1 MAGGDQIRVRRVAG
15 EAALVEISG
24 EQDMSTAPL
33 PTEQFDALFAE
44 GCVVIAD
51 IRETT
56 FLDSHVVRVFE
67 TATQRAAE
75 RPGVRFALVVDVEQS
90 RARRI
95 FDLLRPLTGD
105 IPSYPSVDA
114 ALAALER
121 RE

>member
-1 MAGGDQIRVRRVAG
+1 MAGGDRIRVRRVAG

-33 PTEQFDALFAE
+33 LTEQFDALFAQ
-44 GCVVIAD
+44 GSVVIAD

-75 RPGVRFALVVDVEQS
+75 TPGVRFALVVDVEQS

-95 FDLLRPLTGD
+95 LDLLRPLTGD
-105 IPSYPSVDA
+105 FPSYPSVDA